1 MSFYTYIVMEKY
13 WSCFKIS
20 FHDSKKA
27 NGKEEKGC
35 RIGKQGFEAAVLPGG
50 VPFRCQALQRSNS
63 WDLSELTY
71 VRQQT
76 GRCLQKEEYHGGDF
90 RLQMAEKR
98 YGAGGNRR
106 GKRGNL
112 PERRAAGMGHLQHGQ
127 MGKPGCAETEKAI

>member
-50 VPFRCQALQRSNS
+50 VHFRCQALQRSNS
-63 WDLSELTY
+63 WDLSELKNG
-71 VRQQT
+71 QT
-76 GRCLQKEEYHGGDF
+76 ADRTLPAKGGISW
-90 RLQMAEKR
+90 
-98 YGAGGNRR
+98 R
-106 GKRGNL
+106 GL
-112 PERRAAGMGHLQHGQ
+112 
-127 MGKPGCAETEKAI
+127 

>member
-50 VPFRCQALQRSNS
+50 VPFRCQALRRSNS
-63 WDLSELTY
+63 
-71 VRQQT
+71 
-76 GRCLQKEEYHGGDF
+76 
-90 RLQMAEKR
+90 
-98 YGAGGNRR
+98 
-106 GKRGNL
+106 
-112 PERRAAGMGHLQHGQ
+112 
-127 MGKPGCAETEKAI
+127 